1 MPWTRSCGALGRER
15 GRRHS
20 RGGGKGK
27 GWRKGGEGKYRDREQ
42 EKLRPIPEGGALG
55 GAAAVVAG
63 REGRNERQGGGW
75 WWWAGGEEE
84 RERDEG
90 SKKGG
95 MMRAV
100 CLSPRQRTNQR
111 FHPFFN
117 FFSPLV
123 VAPRLMEALRLDRNN
138 GNRQSCAVQLALLGV
153 CQVGSRFVR
162 SFGHQ
167 PHEVAGCGRHNA
179 SNSSE

>member
-1 MPWTRSCGALGRER
+1 M
-15 GRRHS
+15 
-20 RGGGKGK
+20 
-27 GWRKGGEGKYRDREQ
+27 RDR
-42 EKLRPIPEGGALG
+42 R
-55 GAAAVVAG
+55 
-63 REGRNERQGGGW
+63 
-75 WWWAGGEEE
+75 
-84 RERDEG
+84 
-90 SKKGG
+90 KGG

-138 GNRQSCAVQLALLGV
+138 GNRQSCAVHLALLGASV
-153 CQVGSRFVR
+153 RSVLGSFVR